1 MLVEAGPGESAVAYA
16 DINISALRRERNKAQ
31 QNNFL
36 SRMRME
42 LYADTY
48 ARKDFYPANNLVDS
62 EPSRE
67 HFRAQQAAVIVRL
80 RDLGVIEPE
89 S

>member
-1 MLVEAGPGESAVAYA
+1 
-16 DINISALRRERNKAQ
+16 
-31 QNNFL
+31 
-36 SRMRME
+36 MRME

-48 ARKDFYPANNLVDS
+48 ARKEFYPANNLADV

-67 HFRAQQAAVIVRL
+67 HFKAQQAAVIVRL